1 MVRTLQ
7 GLAIP
12 GNTLHPKPMWPK
24 LLLQLTE
31 HLPKLIR
38 LIPLLESLVAS
49 RLAAPSAS
57 AELDL
62 TPLNEATEA
71 LKAEL
76 GQVARSHVALSKQI
90 FEAHQDLNQRI
101 EHLSTEL
108 RSHQEAS
115 SRRIDQLEHQLHN
128 FQNWFWILLALLL
141 VAIALM
147 IALLVVK

>member
-1 MVRTLQ
+1 
-7 GLAIP
+7 
-12 GNTLHPKPMWPK
+12 MWPK

-31 HLPKLIR
+31 HLPKLVR

-49 RLAAPSAS
+49 RLAAPAATP

-76 GQVARSHVALSKQI
+76 GQVARSHVSLSKQI
-90 FEAHQDLNQRI
+90 FETHQDLSQRI
-101 EHLSTEL
+101 EHLSAEL

-115 SRRIDQLEHQLHN
+115 SRQIDQLEHQLHS
-128 FQNWFWILLALLL
+128 FQSWFWILLALLL
-141 VAIALM
+141 AAIALM

>member
-1 MVRTLQ
+1 
-7 GLAIP
+7 
-12 GNTLHPKPMWPK
+12 MWPK

-49 RLAAPSAS
+49 RLAAPAAP

-62 TPLNEATEA
+62 TPLNEATES

-76 GQVARSHVALSKQI
+76 GQVARSHVSLSKQI
-90 FEAHQDLNQRI
+90 FEMHQDLNHRI
-101 EHLSTEL
+101 EHLSAEI

-115 SRRIDQLEHQLHN
+115 TRQIEQLEHQLHN
-128 FQNWFWILLALLL
+128 FQSWFWILLALLL
-141 VAIALM
+141 VAVALM